1 MKEDDKLTGASD
13 IRHHPPNAIR
23 RVKVGDF
30 VKLKGAGNDARNF
43 GFVLK
48 LDKGVVTLRQSTG
61 AIIKVQEDNI
71 ELIEDRGPL
80 ELLSDGR
87 FSTDQDYALR
97 LQAAYLQHA
106 YKYDPLSGLSNARI
120 EPKLHQVF
128 VAHRVTHKLY
138 HRMILADEVGLGKTI
153 EAGLIIKELRARQ
166 IAQRVLVL
174 CPASLQQQWEFE
186 LTSKFNEEFE
196 IIDGLAIKHLG
207 KGGANPWK
215 KQNGVI
221 TSLNL
226 ARMPEHAKR
235 IVNAGWDMVVIDEAH
250 RAKKTAKQTYKL
262 ADNLKDISNGLLL
275 LTATPM
281 QLHPEEMHSLIEL
294 IDPDLYLDV
303 DEYERRLLQIPTL
316 NTLITLLLNWSTLSL
331 PDKRSKLPEIAKGF
345 SVFSQKYQYI
355 KLDNLDNADFR
366 NELINDIFDKH
377 PVAQVMVRN
386 RKSQLGEAHIREP
399 YRVPIV
405 LTEEE
410 QSLYEDVTD
419 YIRRGY
425 DRAVGKRNNAV
436 GFLMTLYQKILT
448 SSSRALLASFKKR
461 ITKLQDDK
469 DKVIP
474 TTNGDI
480 EQILEADDT
489 MHEVEQI
496 DGMAIDQEEIE
507 LEISQLEYFVN
518 RLDSIS
524 DSKADVLV
532 NDIVGHILDEN
543 SDEKILIFTQFIKT
557 QEFLYDKLS
566 TRYKVAIF
574 NGQMNLTQKEQEVKR
589 FKYSVPIMITTEAG
603 GEGRNFQ
610 FAHIMIN
617 YDLPWNPM
625 KIEQRIGRL
634 DRIGQNY
641 PVQIY
646 NLYNEDTIEEHILNV
661 LEKRIDLFTK
671 SVGSLDP
678 ILGNV
683 EREIRDIVI
692 KHTDDEA
699 IKQYG
704 IDLEGRVKRARL
716 KEETMADFIL
726 DRASFNE
733 HEANDLLK
741 RSVWASFDDLSSF
754 ISNALDYYGGGL
766 VPHVEGGFSLDLSS
780 RLATRAGIRQVST
793 QGVFDPNEAL
803 EREDLDFFAFGH
815 EIIDKIVSYVSN
827 KGSLAGVRYVPD
839 ATLGTLLEV
848 VYSFEG
854 SSRINPI
861 GKMIR
866 HLVGE
871 NLQVRRQSLERLPEI
886 GMAVG
891 GAEKIM
897 IPDWLSNAIEA
908 STKQASKDLKRI
920 SKQLQNQDRQ
930 TREEKKLRISRVY
943 QHRRQQLITLI
954 NNKKKAIDEMESNDS
969 ENPILHVW
977 RDELDKQETEFAG
990 LDHKYQ
996 LEVVKID
1003 QETNIVL
1010 QTVVCAGLVIGK

>member
-1 MKEDDKLTGASD
+1 M
-13 IRHHPPNAIR
+13 
-23 RVKVGDF
+23 
-30 VKLKGAGNDARNF
+30 
-43 GFVLK
+43 
-48 LDKGVVTLRQSTG
+48 
-61 AIIKVQEDNI
+61 
-71 ELIEDRGPL
+71 
-80 ELLSDGR
+80 LSDGR
-87 FSTDQDYALR
+87 FSTDQDYVLR

-128 VAHRVTHKLY
+128 VAHRVTHKLIP
-138 HRMILADEVGLGKTI
+138 RLILADEVGLGKTI

-166 IAQRVLVL
+166 IAHRVLVL
-174 CPASLQQQWEFE
+174 CPASLQQQWEYE

-196 IIDGLAIKHLG
+196 IINGPAIKYLSR
-207 KGGANPWK
+207 GGANPWK
-215 KQNGVI
+215 KRNGVI
-221 TSLNL
+221 TSLEL
-226 ARMPEHAKR
+226 ARISKHAKR

-250 RAKKTAKQTYKL
+250 RAKKTSKHITDTYKL

-281 QLHPEEMHSLIEL
+281 QLHPEEMYSLIEL
-294 IDPDLYLDV
+294 IDPDLYPDV
-303 DEYERRLLQIPTL
+303 DAYERRLLQIPAL
-316 NTLITLLLNWSTLSL
+316 NTLITLLLNWPTLSL
-331 PDKRSKLPEIAKGF
+331 HEKRLKLPELTKGF
-345 SVFSQKYQYI
+345 SVSSQRVQHI
-355 KLDNLDNADFR
+355 NLNNLDDADFR
-366 NELINDIFDKH
+366 NKLVNDIFYKH

-386 RKSQLGEAHIREP
+386 RKAQLGEAHIREP
-399 YRVPIV
+399 YRVPIT
-405 LTEEE
+405 LTKEE
-410 QSLYEDVTD
+410 QLLYEDVTD

-436 GFLMTLYQKILT
+436 GFLMTLYQKIMT
-448 SSSRALLASFKKR
+448 SSSRALLSSFKKR
-461 ITKLQDDK
+461 ITKLQDGK
-469 DKVIP
+469 HTKVP
-474 TTNGDI
+474 PPMNGNI
-480 EQILEADDT
+480 EQELEDDGT
-489 MHEVEQI
+489 MYKVEKI

-507 LEISQLEYFVN
+507 LEISQLECFVN
-518 RLDSIS
+518 RLRSIS

-532 NDIVGHILDEN
+532 NDIVESILEEN
-543 SDEKILIFTQFIKT
+543 PNEKILIFTQFIKT

-574 NGQMNLTQKEQEVKR
+574 NGQMSLTQKEQEVKR

-634 DRIGQNY
+634 DRIGQTY

-692 KHTDDEA
+692 KHTDDEV

-754 ISNALDYYGGGL
+754 IGNTLDYYGGGL

-780 RLATRAGIRQVST
+780 RLAARAGIRQVST

-815 EIIDKIVSYVSN
+815 EIIDKLISYTS
-827 KGSLAGVRYVPD
+827 KEGSLAGARYASD
-839 ATLGTLLEV
+839 APPGILLEV

-854 SSRINPI
+854 SSRNNPI

-871 NLQVRRQSLERLPEI
+871 NLQVRSQSLERLPEI

-891 GAEKIM
+891 GAEKII
-897 IPDWLSNAIEA
+897 IPDWIPNAIEA
-908 STKQASKDLKRI
+908 STKQASKDLKQI
-920 SKQLQNQDRQ
+920 SKELQDQDNQ
-930 TREEKKLRISRVY
+930 TREEKKERIGRVY
-943 QHRRQQLITLI
+943 QHRRQQLITTI
-954 NNKKKAIDEMESNDS
+954 NDTKKDIDEMESKDS
-969 ENPILHVW
+969 ENNILRVW
-977 RDELDKQETEFAG
+977 RDKLDKQETEFTG
-990 LDHKYQ
+990 LENKYQ
-996 LEVVKID
+996 LEVEKID

-1010 QTVVCAGLVIGK
+1010 QTVVCAGLVVGK